1 VRFAIIPVYSMTT
14 SPKNEMGTVFRRLL
28 AYLIPMKGMFILA
41 VVGLIVYGLVD
52 AAFIAFIKPFIDE
65 GFAGAG
71 QVGQVTDS
79 LDLTANKGFD
89 ANNDVLM
96 LAPLVVIGMF
106 TLRGI
111 ANFVSTYC
119 ISYMSAR
126 LIMDMRQQVF
136 EHYLTLPVSYI
147 DRENSGN
154 LISRVTF
161 DTEQIA
167 RASGSALI
175 SIVRDSITVIGML
188 GLMFYYSWKLSLC
201 ILVIGPAMGLVIS
214 IVSKRFRKVSKQ
226 IQTAMGGV
234 TATTEQMIKGHKN
247 VLAFGGQ
254 ETEAARF
261 AQVNDQ
267 NRHQNMKLA
276 VAQAISQPVI
286 MIIGSFA
293 LAFVLYAASF
303 DSLKADL
310 TAGTFAA
317 ILGAMMAMLQ
327 PIKNLTRVNAEF
339 QRGIAACTTV
349 FELLDVAPESDTGT
363 VTTARAKG
371 HLTFDSVSFR
381 YPGQERAALDNIDF
395 DIPPGQTLAL
405 VGRSGSGKS
414 TIASLVTRFYTG
426 LESGDISLDGV
437 SIYDYS
443 LKSLRSQVALVSQQV
458 TLFNDTIA
466 NNIAYAYPG
475 EVTRE
480 QIVKAA
486 TLAHAMEFIEHLP
499 LGLDT
504 QVGENGVLLSG
515 GQRQRIAIARA
526 MLRDAPVLILDEA
539 TSALDTES
547 EKAIQQGL
555 DNLRQNRTS
564 VVIAHRLST
573 IESADQI
580 LVVDQGK
587 IVERGTHKSLLAQ
600 DGMYAKLYQMQFGS

>member
-1 VRFAIIPVYSMTT
+1 MSAST
-14 SPKNEMGTVFRRLL
+14 SNDKNEIWVVFKRLMT
-28 AYLIPMKGMFILA
+28 YVVPMKTKFIMAVLA
-41 VVGLIVYGLVD
+41 LLTYGAVD

-65 GFAGAG
+65 GFSQTPSVVAGVDVPTHG
-71 QVGQVTDS
+71 
-79 LDLTANKGFD
+79 GFNAD
-89 ANNDVLM
+89 NNIM
-96 LAPLVVIGMF
+96 FMAPIVVILMF
-106 TLRGI
+106 SLRGV

-119 ISYMSAR
+119 VSFISAQ

-136 EHYLTLPVSYI
+136 EHYLRLPVSYI

-175 SIVRDSITVIGML
+175 SIVRDSMTAIGML
-188 GLMFYYSWKLSLC
+188 AIMFYYSWQLSLC
-201 ILVIGPAMGLVIS
+201 ILVIGPLIGIVIS
-214 IVSKRFRKVSKQ
+214 VVSRRFRKVSKQ
-226 IQTAMGGV
+226 IQSAMGGV

-247 VLAFGGQ
+247 VLVFGGQ
-254 ETEAARF
+254 ETELERF
-261 AQVNDQ
+261 YKVNDR
-267 NRHQNMKLA
+267 NRYQNMKLA
-276 VAQAISQPVI
+276 VAQSVSQPLI
-286 MIIGSFA
+286 MVIGSFA
-293 LAFVLYAASF
+293 LAFVLYAATW
-303 DSLKADL
+303 DSMKTDL

-317 ILGAMMAMLQ
+317 ILGAMLAMLQ

-349 FELLDVAPESDTGT
+349 FELLDTAPESDNGT
-363 VTTARAKG
+363 FTVERVQGKLRFDNVT
-371 HLTFDSVSFR
+371 FS
-381 YPGQERAALDNIDF
+381 YPEQDKAALNGIDF
-395 DIPPGQTLAL
+395 EVKPGKTVAL

-414 TIASLVTRFYTG
+414 TIASLITRFYGG
-426 LESGDISLDGV
+426 LSQGDITLDDT
-437 SIYDYS
+437 SIYDYQ
-443 LKSLRSQVALVSQQV
+443 LKSLRNQVALVSQQV

-486 TLAHAMEFIEHLP
+486 ELAYAMEFINTLP
-499 LGLDT
+499 EGLET

-547 EKAIQQGL
+547 EKAIQKGL
-555 DNLRQNRTS
+555 DNLRHNRTS
-564 VVIAHRLST
+564 IVIAHRLST
-573 IESADQI
+573 IESADEI
-580 LVVDQGK
+580 LVIDQGQ
-587 IVERGTHKSLLAQ
+587 IVERGNHSDLIAQ
-600 DGMYAKLYQMQFGS
+600 AGIYANLYKMQFSQ

>member
-1 VRFAIIPVYSMTT
+1 MTA
-14 SPKNEMGTVFRRLL
+14 SPKNEMSTVFKRLMT
-28 AYLIPMKGMFILA
+28 YVMPMKGMLALSIL
-41 VVGLIVYGLVD
+41 GLIVYGLVD

-65 GFAGAG
+65 GFSQTPTVVAGVELPTSG
-71 QVGQVTDS
+71 GFS
-79 LDLTANKGFD
+79 ANK
-89 ANNDVLM
+89 DVMLM
-96 LAPLVVIGMF
+96 APFVVIGMF
-106 TLRGI
+106 TLRGV

-119 ISYMSAR
+119 ISFLSAQ

-136 EHYLTLPVSYI
+136 EHYLRLPVSYI

-188 GLMFYYSWKLSLC
+188 ALMFFYSWKLSLC
-201 ILVIGPAMGLVIS
+201 ILVIGPLMGVVIS
-214 IVSKRFRKVSKQ
+214 VVSKRFRKVSVQ
-226 IQTAMGGV
+226 IQSAMGGV

-247 VLAFGGQ
+247 VLSFGGQ
-254 ETEAARF
+254 ETESKRF
-261 AQVNDQ
+261 FEVNDR
-267 NRHQNMKLA
+267 NRYQNMKLA
-276 VAQAISQPVI
+276 MAQSVSQPVI

-293 LAFVLYAASF
+293 LAFVLYAASL
-303 DSLKADL
+303 DSMKLEL

-317 ILGAMMAMLQ
+317 ILGAMLAMLQ

-349 FELLDVAPESDTGT
+349 FELLDTLPESDTG
-363 VTTARAKG
+363 VHQVERVKG
-371 HLTFDSVSFR
+371 HLRFDKVTFS
-381 YPGQERAALDNIDF
+381 YPEQAKPALNNIDF
-395 DIPPGQTLAL
+395 EVKPGKTVAL

-414 TIASLVTRFYTG
+414 TMASLITRFYTG
-426 LESGDISLDGV
+426 LEQGDIRLDDV

-458 TLFNDTIA
+458 TLFNDSIA

-475 EVTRE
+475 EVSRE
-480 QIVKAA
+480 QIIQAA
-486 TLAHAMEFIEHLP
+486 TLAHAMEFIEQLP
-499 LGLDT
+499 DGLDT

-547 EKAIQQGL
+547 EKAIQLGL
-555 DNLRQNRTS
+555 DNLRHNRTS
-564 VVIAHRLST
+564 IVIAHRLST
-573 IESADQI
+573 IESADEI
-580 LVVDQGK
+580 LVIDQGK
-587 IVERGTHKSLLAQ
+587 IIERGTHASLIEKKGA
-600 DGMYAKLYQMQFGS
+600 YAGLYQMQFGE

>member
-1 VRFAIIPVYSMTT
+1 MTAY
-14 SPKNEMGTVFRRLL
+14 PKDEMWTVFKRLL
-28 AYLIPMKGMFILA
+28 AYLKPMKGMFLLSVA
-41 VVGLIVYGLVD
+41 GLIVYGLVD
-52 AAFIAFIKPFIDE
+52 AAFISFIGPFID
-65 GFAGAG
+65 
-71 QVGQVTDS
+71 
-79 LDLTANKGFD
+79 KGFSSSTPAISNGIALPTNQGFHAD
-89 ANNDVLM
+89 NQVLLM
-96 LAPLVVIGMF
+96 APIVVILMF
-106 TLRGI
+106 SLRGF
-111 ANFVSTYC
+111 ANFVSTYG

-136 EHYLTLPVSYI
+136 QHYLSLPVSYM
-147 DRENSGN
+147 DKENTGN
-154 LISRVTF
+154 LISKVTF

-175 SIVRDSITVIGML
+175 SIVRDGVTVIGML
-188 GLMFYYSWKLSLC
+188 GLMFYNSWKLSLC
-201 ILVIGPAMGLVIS
+201 ILVIGPIMGLVMT
-214 IVSKRFRKVSKQ
+214 IVSRRFRKVSKQ
-226 IQTAMGGV
+226 IQTAMGDV
-234 TATTEQMIKGHKN
+234 SAATEQMIKGHKN

-254 ETEAARF
+254 ETETARF
-261 AQVNDQ
+261 AKINDR

-276 VAQAISQPVI
+276 IAQAISQPLI
-286 MIIGSFA
+286 MVIGSFA
-293 LAFVLYAASF
+293 LAFVLYAASL
-303 DSLKADL
+303 DSMKADL
-310 TAGTFAA
+310 TAGTFAT

-349 FELLDVAPESDTGT
+349 FELLDTLPESDTGT
-363 VTTARAKG
+363 YTVKRAKG
-371 HLTFDSVSFR
+371 NLRFDNVSFS
-381 YPGQERAALDNIDF
+381 YEGQERRALDKIDF
-395 DIPPGQTLAL
+395 EVSQGQTLAL

-426 LESGDISLDGV
+426 LASGDILLDDV

-480 QIVKAA
+480 QIIEAA
-486 TLAHAMEFIEHLP
+486 TLAHAMEFIVQLP
-499 LGLDT
+499 DGLDT

-580 LVVDQGK
+580 LVVDQGR
-587 IVERGTHKSLLAQ
+587 IVERGTHKSLLELG
-600 DGMYAKLYQMQFGS
+600 GMYAKLYQMQFGS

>member
-1 VRFAIIPVYSMTT
+1 MTT
-14 SPKNEMGTVFRRLL
+14 TNNEMSSVFKRLL
-28 AYLIPMKGMFILA
+28 TYLVPMKGMFLLA
-41 VVGLIVYGLVD
+41 VLALLTYGLVD
-52 AAFIAFIKPFIDE
+52 AAFIYFIKPFIDE
-65 GFAGAG
+65 GFSQTPSVVAGVEVPSHG
-71 QVGQVTDS
+71 
-79 LDLTANKGFD
+79 GFNS
-89 ANNDVLM
+89 NNNIM
-96 LAPLVVIGMF
+96 IMAPLVVIGMF
-106 TLRGI
+106 TLRGL

-119 ISYMSAR
+119 VSYMSSR

-136 EHYLTLPVSYI
+136 EHYLRLPVSYI

-188 GLMFYYSWKLSLC
+188 AIMFIYSWKLSMC
-201 ILVIGPAMGLVIS
+201 ILVIGPLMGIVIS
-214 IVSKRFRKVSKQ
+214 VVSKRFRKVSKR
-226 IQTAMGGV
+226 IQAAMGNV

-254 ETEAARF
+254 KTEVERF
-261 AQVNDQ
+261 QKVNEG
-267 NRHQNMKLA
+267 NRKQNMKLA
-276 VAQAISQPVI
+276 VAQAVSQPVI

-293 LAFVLYAASF
+293 LAFVLYAATF
-303 DSLKADL
+303 PSLKADL

-349 FELLDVAPESDTGT
+349 FELLDTAPEADTGEFET
-363 VTTARAKG
+363 QRVKGNLKFNNVTFSYPEQEKPA
-371 HLTFDSVSFR
+371 LTHV
-381 YPGQERAALDNIDF
+381 DF
-395 DIPPGQTLAL
+395 EVKQGKTIAL

-414 TIASLVTRFYTG
+414 TIASLITRFYTG
-426 LESGDISLDGV
+426 VSEGQITLDDV
-437 SIYDYS
+437 DIYDYK
-443 LKSLRSQVALVSQQV
+443 LKSLRNQVALVSQQV

-475 EVTRE
+475 EATRE
-480 QIVKAA
+480 QILQAA
-486 TLAHAMEFIEHLP
+486 TLAHAMEFIENLP
-499 LGLDT
+499 EGLDT

-555 DNLRQNRTS
+555 DNLRHNRTS
-564 VVIAHRLST
+564 IVIAHRLST
-573 IESADQI
+573 IESADEI
-580 LVVDQGK
+580 LVIDQGQV
-587 IVERGTHKSLLAQ
+587 VERGTHSDLVAKE
-600 DGMYAKLYQMQFGS
+600 GMYANLYQMQFGS

>member
-1 VRFAIIPVYSMTT
+1 MTT
-14 SPKNEMGTVFRRLL
+14 SPKDEMWTVFKRLL
-28 AYLIPMKGMFILA
+28 GYIKQMKGMFMLSVA
-41 VVGLIVYGLVD
+41 GLIIYGLVD
-52 AAFIAFIKPFIDE
+52 AAFIAFIGPFIDKGFSGGAPAAVTNGIALPTSE
-65 GFAGAG
+65 GFH
-71 QVGQVTDS
+71 
-79 LDLTANKGFD
+79 

-96 LAPLVVIGMF
+96 MAPLVVIVMF
-106 TLRGI
+106 SLRGF
-111 ANFVSTYC
+111 ANFVSTYG

-136 EHYLTLPVSYI
+136 EHYLSLPVSYI
-147 DRENSGN
+147 DKENTGN
-154 LISRVTF
+154 LISKVTF

-175 SIVRDSITVIGML
+175 SIVRDSVTVFGML
-188 GLMFYYSWKLSLC
+188 ALMFYNSWKLSLC
-201 ILVIGPAMGLVIS
+201 ILVIGPIMGMVIAV
-214 IVSKRFRKVSKQ
+214 VSRRFRKVSKQ

-234 TATTEQMIKGHKN
+234 SATTEQMIKGHKN

-254 ETEAARF
+254 ETEATRF
-261 AQVNDQ
+261 AKVNDQ

-276 VAQAISQPVI
+276 VAQAISQPLI

-293 LAFVLYAASF
+293 LAFVLYAASL
-303 DSLKADL
+303 DSMKADL
-310 TAGTFAA
+310 TAGTFAT

-349 FELLDVAPESDTGT
+349 FELLDTLPESDTGT
-363 VTTARAKG
+363 YTVERAKG
-371 HLTFDSVSFR
+371 HLRFDKVCFTYDSQDR
-381 YPGQERAALDNIDF
+381 RALEDVDF
-395 DIPPGQTLAL
+395 EVKPGQTLAL

-426 LESGDISLDGV
+426 LEFGDILLDDV

-443 LKSLRSQVALVSQQV
+443 LKSLRNQVALVSQQV

-475 EVTRE
+475 EATRE
-480 QIVKAA
+480 QIIEAA
-486 TLAHAMEFIEHLP
+486 TLAYAMEFIDQLP
-499 LGLDT
+499 QGLDT

-547 EKAIQQGL
+547 EKAIQKGL

-580 LVVDQGK
+580 LVVDQGR
-587 IVERGTHKSLLAQ
+587 IVERGTHQSLLELN
-600 DGMYAKLYQMQFGS
+600 GMYAKLYQMQFGS

>member
-1 VRFAIIPVYSMTT
+1 
-14 SPKNEMGTVFRRLL
+14 
-28 AYLIPMKGMFILA
+28 MKGMFLLS

-52 AAFIAFIKPFIDE
+52 AAFISFIGPFID
-65 GFAGAG
+65 
-71 QVGQVTDS
+71 
-79 LDLTANKGFD
+79 KGFSSSTPAISNGIALPTSQGFHAD
-89 ANNDVLM
+89 NQVLLM
-96 LAPLVVIGMF
+96 APIVVILMF
-106 TLRGI
+106 SLRGF
-111 ANFVSTYC
+111 ANFVSTYG

-136 EHYLTLPVSYI
+136 EHYLSLPVSYM
-147 DRENSGN
+147 DKENTGN
-154 LISRVTF
+154 LISKVTF

-175 SIVRDSITVIGML
+175 SIVRDGVTVIGML
-188 GLMFYYSWKLSLC
+188 ALMFYNSWKLSLC
-201 ILVIGPAMGLVIS
+201 ILVIGPIMGLVIT
-214 IVSKRFRKVSKQ
+214 IVSRRFRKVSKQ
-226 IQTAMGGV
+226 IQTAMGDV
-234 TATTEQMIKGHKN
+234 SAATEQMIKGHKN

-254 ETEAARF
+254 ETETARF
-261 AQVNDQ
+261 AKVNDR

-276 VAQAISQPVI
+276 VAQAISQPLI
-286 MIIGSFA
+286 MVIGSFA
-293 LAFVLYAASF
+293 LAFVLYAASL
-303 DSLKADL
+303 DSMKADL
-310 TAGTFAA
+310 TAGTFAT

-349 FELLDVAPESDTGT
+349 FELLDTLPESDTGT
-363 VTTARAKG
+363 YTVKRAKG
-371 HLTFDSVSFR
+371 NLRFDNVSFS
-381 YPGQERAALDNIDF
+381 YDGQERRALDNIDF
-395 DIPPGQTLAL
+395 EVTQGQTLAL

-426 LESGDISLDGV
+426 LESGDILLDDV

-443 LKSLRSQVALVSQQV
+443 LKSLRNQVALVSQQV

-475 EVTRE
+475 EATRE
-480 QIVKAA
+480 QIIQAA
-486 TLAHAMEFIEHLP
+486 TLAHAMEFIEQLP
-499 LGLDT
+499 EGLDT

-580 LVVDQGK
+580 LVVDQGR
-587 IVERGTHKSLLAQ
+587 IVERGTHKSLLELG
-600 DGMYAKLYQMQFGS
+600 GMYAKLYQMQFGS

>member
-1 VRFAIIPVYSMTT
+1 MTA
-14 SPKNEMGTVFRRLL
+14 SPKNEMSTVFKRLMT
-28 AYLIPMKGMFILA
+28 YVMPMKGMLTLSIL
-41 VVGLIVYGLVD
+41 GLIVYGLVD

-65 GFAGAG
+65 GFSQNPTVVAGVELPTSG
-71 QVGQVTDS
+71 GFS
-79 LDLTANKGFD
+79 ANK
-89 ANNDVLM
+89 DVMLM
-96 LAPLVVIGMF
+96 APLVVIGMF
-106 TLRGI
+106 TLRGV

-119 ISYMSAR
+119 ISYLSAQ

-136 EHYLTLPVSYI
+136 EHYLRLPVSYI

-188 GLMFYYSWKLSLC
+188 ALMFFYSWKLSLC
-201 ILVIGPAMGLVIS
+201 ILVIGPLMGVVIS
-214 IVSKRFRKVSKQ
+214 IVSKRFRKVSVQ
-226 IQTAMGGV
+226 IQSAMGGV

-247 VLAFGGQ
+247 VLSFGGQ
-254 ETEAARF
+254 ETESKRF
-261 AQVNDQ
+261 YEVNDR
-267 NRHQNMKLA
+267 NRYQNMKLA
-276 VAQAISQPVI
+276 MAQSVSQPVI

-293 LAFVLYAASF
+293 LAFVLYAASL
-303 DSLKADL
+303 DSMKLEL

-317 ILGAMMAMLQ
+317 ILGAMLAMLQ

-349 FELLDVAPESDTGT
+349 FELLDTLPESDTGAHQ
-363 VTTARAKG
+363 VERVQG
-371 HLTFDSVSFR
+371 HLRFDNVSFS
-381 YPGQERAALDNIDF
+381 YPGQAKPALNNIDF
-395 DIPPGQTLAL
+395 DVKPGKTVAL

-414 TIASLVTRFYTG
+414 TMASLITRFYTG
-426 LESGDISLDGV
+426 LEQGDIRLDDV

-458 TLFNDTIA
+458 TLFNDSIA

-475 EVTRE
+475 EVSRE
-480 QIVKAA
+480 QILKAA
-486 TLAHAMEFIEHLP
+486 TLAHAMEFIEQLP
-499 LGLDT
+499 EGLDT

-547 EKAIQQGL
+547 EKAIQLGL
-555 DNLRQNRTS
+555 DNLRHNRTS
-564 VVIAHRLST
+564 IVIAHRLST
-573 IESADQI
+573 IESADEI
-580 LVVDQGK
+580 LVIDQGK
-587 IVERGTHKSLLAQ
+587 IIERGTHASLIEKKGA
-600 DGMYAKLYQMQFGS
+600 YAGLYQMQFGE

>member
-1 VRFAIIPVYSMTT
+1 MTAY
-14 SPKNEMGTVFRRLL
+14 PKDEMWTVFKRLL
-28 AYLIPMKGMFILA
+28 AYLKPMKGMFLLSIA
-41 VVGLIVYGLVD
+41 GLIVYGLVD
-52 AAFIAFIKPFIDE
+52 AAFISFIGPFID
-65 GFAGAG
+65 
-71 QVGQVTDS
+71 
-79 LDLTANKGFD
+79 KGFSSSTPAISNGIALPTNQGFHAD
-89 ANNDVLM
+89 NQVLLM
-96 LAPLVVIGMF
+96 APIVVILMF
-106 TLRGI
+106 SLRGF
-111 ANFVSTYC
+111 ANFVSTYG

-136 EHYLTLPVSYI
+136 QHYLSLPVSYM
-147 DRENSGN
+147 DKENTGN
-154 LISRVTF
+154 LISKVTF

-175 SIVRDSITVIGML
+175 SIVRDGVTVIGML
-188 GLMFYYSWKLSLC
+188 GLMFYNSWKLSLC
-201 ILVIGPAMGLVIS
+201 ILVIGPIMGLVMT
-214 IVSKRFRKVSKQ
+214 IVSRRFRKVSKQ
-226 IQTAMGGV
+226 IQTAMGDV
-234 TATTEQMIKGHKN
+234 SAATEQMIKGHKN

-254 ETEAARF
+254 ETETARF
-261 AQVNDQ
+261 AKINDR

-276 VAQAISQPVI
+276 IAQAISQPLI
-286 MIIGSFA
+286 MVIGSFA
-293 LAFVLYAASF
+293 LAFVLYAASL
-303 DSLKADL
+303 DSMKADL
-310 TAGTFAA
+310 TAGTFAT

-349 FELLDVAPESDTGT
+349 FELLDTLPESDTGT
-363 VTTARAKG
+363 YTVTRAKG
-371 HLTFDSVSFR
+371 NLRFDNVSFS
-381 YPGQERAALDNIDF
+381 YEGQERRALDKIDF
-395 DIPPGQTLAL
+395 EVSQGQTLAL

-426 LESGDISLDGV
+426 LASGDILLDDV

-480 QIVKAA
+480 QIIEAA
-486 TLAHAMEFIEHLP
+486 TLAHAMEFIEQLP
-499 LGLDT
+499 DGLDT

-580 LVVDQGK
+580 LVVDQGR
-587 IVERGTHKSLLAQ
+587 IVERGTHKSLLELG
-600 DGMYAKLYQMQFGS
+600 GMYAKLYQMQFGS

>member
-1 VRFAIIPVYSMTT
+1 MTT
-14 SPKNEMGTVFRRLL
+14 TNNEMSSVFKRLL
-28 AYLIPMKGMFILA
+28 TYLIPMKGMFLLA
-41 VVGLIVYGLVD
+41 VAGLLTYGLVD

-65 GFAGAG
+65 GFG
-71 QVGQVTDS
+71 QAPTMVGGVEVEVPTHG
-79 LDLTANKGFD
+79 GFN
-89 ANNDVLM
+89 ANNDIMLM
-96 LAPLVVIGMF
+96 APLVVIGMF

-119 ISYMSAR
+119 VSYMSAK

-136 EHYLTLPVSYI
+136 EHYLRLPVSYI

-175 SIVRDSITVIGML
+175 SIVRDSITVIAML
-188 GLMFYYSWKLSLC
+188 AIMFFYSWKLSLC
-201 ILVIGPAMGLVIS
+201 ILVIGPLMGIVIS

-226 IQTAMGGV
+226 IQSAMGGV

-254 ETEAARF
+254 KTEVNRF
-261 AQVNDQ
+261 FKVNDS

-293 LAFVLYAASF
+293 LAFVLFAATF
-303 DSLKADL
+303 PGLKEEL

-349 FELLDVAPESDTGT
+349 FELLDTAPESDTGEYET
-363 VTTARAKG
+363 PRVKGNLKFNNVTFSYPDTEKPA
-371 HLTFDSVSFR
+371 LT
-381 YPGQERAALDNIDF
+381 NIDF
-395 DIPPGQTLAL
+395 EVKQGKTIAL

-414 TIASLVTRFYTG
+414 TIASLMTRFYTG
-426 LESGDISLDGV
+426 VSEGDITLDDV
-437 SIYDYS
+437 SIYDYK
-443 LKSLRSQVALVSQQV
+443 LKSLRNQVALVSQQV

-475 EVTRE
+475 EVSRE
-480 QIVKAA
+480 QIIKAA
-486 TLAHAMEFIEHLP
+486 ELAYAMEFIETLP
-499 LGLDT
+499 DGLDT
-504 QVGENGVLLSG
+504 EVGENGVLLSG

-547 EKAIQQGL
+547 EKAIQHGL
-555 DNLRQNRTS
+555 DNLRHNRTS
-564 VVIAHRLST
+564 IVIAHRLST
-573 IESADQI
+573 IESADEI
-580 LVVDQGK
+580 LVIDQGS
-587 IVERGTHKSLLAQ
+587 IVERGTHSDLV
-600 DGMYAKLYQMQFGS
+600 AKEGIYSNLYQMQFGN

>member
-1 VRFAIIPVYSMTT
+1 MTAY
-14 SPKNEMGTVFRRLL
+14 PKDEMWTVFKRLL
-28 AYLIPMKGMFILA
+28 AYLKPMKGMFLLSVA
-41 VVGLIVYGLVD
+41 GLIVYGLVD
-52 AAFIAFIKPFIDE
+52 AAFISFIGPFID
-65 GFAGAG
+65 
-71 QVGQVTDS
+71 
-79 LDLTANKGFD
+79 KGFSSSTPAISNGIALPTNQGFHAD
-89 ANNDVLM
+89 NQVLLM
-96 LAPLVVIGMF
+96 APIVVLLMF
-106 TLRGI
+106 SLSGL
-111 ANFVSTYC
+111 ANFVSTYG

-136 EHYLTLPVSYI
+136 QHYLSLPVSYM
-147 DRENSGN
+147 DKENTGN
-154 LISRVTF
+154 LISKVTF

-175 SIVRDSITVIGML
+175 SIVRDGVTVIGML
-188 GLMFYYSWKLSLC
+188 GLMFYNSWKLSLC
-201 ILVIGPAMGLVIS
+201 ILVIGPIMGLVMT
-214 IVSKRFRKVSKQ
+214 IVSRRFRKVSKQ
-226 IQTAMGGV
+226 IQTAMGDV
-234 TATTEQMIKGHKN
+234 SAATEQMIKGHKN

-254 ETEAARF
+254 ETETARF
-261 AQVNDQ
+261 AKINDR

-276 VAQAISQPVI
+276 IAQAISQPLI
-286 MIIGSFA
+286 MVIGSFA
-293 LAFVLYAASF
+293 LAFVLYAASL
-303 DSLKADL
+303 DSMKADL
-310 TAGTFAA
+310 TAGTFAT

-349 FELLDVAPESDTGT
+349 FELLDTLPESDTGT
-363 VTTARAKG
+363 YTVKRAKG
-371 HLTFDSVSFR
+371 NLRFDNVSFS
-381 YPGQERAALDNIDF
+381 YEGQERRALDKIDF
-395 DIPPGQTLAL
+395 EVSQGQTLAL

-426 LESGDISLDGV
+426 LASGDILLDDV

-480 QIVKAA
+480 QIIEAA
-486 TLAHAMEFIEHLP
+486 TLAHAMEFIVQLP
-499 LGLDT
+499 DGLDT

-580 LVVDQGK
+580 LVVDQGR
-587 IVERGTHKSLLAQ
+587 IVERGTHKSLLELG
-600 DGMYAKLYQMQFGS
+600 GMYAKLYQMQFGS

>member
-1 VRFAIIPVYSMTT
+1 MTT
-14 SPKNEMGTVFRRLL
+14 SPKDEMWTVFKRLL
-28 AYLIPMKGMFILA
+28 GYIKQMKGMFMLSVA
-41 VVGLIVYGLVD
+41 GLIIYGLVD
-52 AAFIAFIKPFIDE
+52 AAFIAFIGPFIDKGFSGGAPAAVTNGIALPTSE
-65 GFAGAG
+65 GFH
-71 QVGQVTDS
+71 
-79 LDLTANKGFD
+79 

-96 LAPLVVIGMF
+96 MAPLVVIVMF
-106 TLRGI
+106 TLRGF
-111 ANFVSTYC
+111 ANFVSTYG

-136 EHYLTLPVSYI
+136 EHYLSLPVSYM
-147 DRENSGN
+147 DKENTGN
-154 LISRVTF
+154 LISKVTF

-175 SIVRDSITVIGML
+175 SIVRDSVTVFGML
-188 GLMFYYSWKLSLC
+188 ALMFYHSWKLSLC
-201 ILVIGPAMGLVIS
+201 ILVIGPIMGMVIAV
-214 IVSKRFRKVSKQ
+214 VSRRFRKVSKQ

-234 TATTEQMIKGHKN
+234 SATTEQMIKGHKN

-254 ETEAARF
+254 ETEATRF
-261 AQVNDQ
+261 AKVNDQ

-276 VAQAISQPVI
+276 VAQAISQPLI

-293 LAFVLYAASF
+293 LAFVLYAASL
-303 DSLKADL
+303 DSMKADL
-310 TAGTFAA
+310 TAGTFAT

-349 FELLDVAPESDTGT
+349 FELLDTLPESDTGT
-363 VTTARAKG
+363 YTVERAKG
-371 HLTFDSVSFR
+371 HLRFDKVCFTYDSQDR
-381 YPGQERAALDNIDF
+381 RALEDVDF
-395 DIPPGQTLAL
+395 EVKPGQTLAL

-426 LESGDISLDGV
+426 LESGDILLDDV

-443 LKSLRSQVALVSQQV
+443 LKSLRNQVALVSQQV

-475 EVTRE
+475 EATRE
-480 QIVKAA
+480 QIIEAA
-486 TLAHAMEFIEHLP
+486 TLAYAMEFIDQLP
-499 LGLDT
+499 QGLDT

-547 EKAIQQGL
+547 EKAIQKGL

-580 LVVDQGK
+580 LVVDQGR
-587 IVERGTHKSLLAQ
+587 IVERGTHQSLLELN
-600 DGMYAKLYQMQFGS
+600 GMYAKLYQMQFGS